1 MARIAK
7 DYGLAVPRGSWAMGF
22 VIQMAP
28 GKAEA
33 RAVVL
38 DIPGRADNAARG
50 HLGAN
55 TAVKIRGAR
64 PALAE
69 LRKL

>member
-7 DYGLAVPRGSWAMGF
+7 DYGLAVSRGSWAMGF

-50 HLGAN
+50 HLGAD
-55 TAVKIRGAR
+55 TAVEVCGAR
-64 PALAE
+64 PGCGQAE
-69 LRKL
+69 SG